1 MAAPMITPAS
11 RTRQLSCTIG
21 IRPTYRAVRIQPA
34 APSTSS
40 VKTVAQLAPWYPKS
54 GMSTRLSARLAT
66 TLQPSA
72 HVKADRRPDAFRGPV
87 NAVLADTLTTGT
99 ASNLAAGAEPREAR

>member
-1 MAAPMITPAS
+1 MARPMITPAS

-21 IRPTYRAVRIQPA
+21 IRPTYRAVRIPPA

-54 GMSTRLSARLAT
+54 GMSARLSARLAT
-66 TLQPSA
+66 TLQPAA
-72 HVKADRRPDAFRGPV
+72 HVKDDLRSDAIRAPTNGLLSDSRPRGQ
-87 NAVLADTLTTGT
+87 ASTLGV
-99 ASNLAAGAEPREAR
+99 RD